1 MSHQPLI
8 RASDIGQYLFC
19 HRAWWLAR
27 IQQVPSSNLA
37 EMAAGSAAHAQHGQH
52 MKSTQRLQQIGV
64 FLIVVAALLGLV
76 LLWML
81 IRGNAA

>member
-1 MSHQPLI
+1 MSQEPLI

-37 EMAAGSAAHAQHGQH
+37 EMAAGSAAHTRHGRQ
-52 MKSTQRLQQIGV
+52 MKSAQRLQQIGV
-64 FLIVVAALLGLV
+64 GLMIVAALLGLL

-81 IRGNAA
+81 IRGSVA

>member
-1 MSHQPLI
+1 MSQAPLI

-27 IQQVPSSNLA
+27 IQQVPSTNLA
-37 EMAAGSAAHAQHGQH
+37 EMAAGSAAHAQHGQE

-64 FLIVVAALLGLV
+64 ILIVVAALLGLV
-76 LLWML
+76 VLWTL